1 MAVATNDVPTP
12 RIELTQIPAAVH
24 GALDYTELQQRQL
37 SPAAVIEFSENSNP
51 FGPAPGVRRALAAVD
66 PARYPDR
73 ECLALRQALAEQSG
87 AAPAEIVVGNG
98 AAELLWLVAFAFLER
113 GDRVLILGPT
123 FGEYGRMA
131 RLMGADVVEWR
142 ADATTAFAVAPN
154 AVARQIA
161 AVQPKLVFLCNPNNP
176 TGTVIDP
183 AVVAAWATAQ
193 PQTLFVVDE
202 AYLAF
207 VPGLRSLYTWRLPNV
222 LIVRSLTK
230 EYALAGLRLGYAVG
244 PAALVAGLAQARVP
258 WSVNAAAQAAGVAAL
273 ADQAHLRAT
282 LAALQEAKALF
293 VAGLY
298 TLGLAP
304 LPSQTHYFLLNVG
317 DGAAF
322 RHQLFNHG
330 LLVRDCASFGLPA
343 YVRIATRKPVDNQTL
358 LSHITPRG
366 MKHAVNRF

>member
-24 GALDYTELQQRQL
+24 GALDYRELQQRQL
-37 SPAAVIEFSENSNP
+37 LPDAVLDFSENSNP
-51 FGPAPGVRRALAAVD
+51 FGPAPGVRRALAAMD

-87 AAPAEIVVGNG
+87 ANPADIVVGNG

-113 GDRVLILGPT
+113 GNRVLILGPT
-123 FGEYGRMA
+123 FGEYARMA
-131 RLMGADVVEWR
+131 WLMGADVVEWR
-142 ADATTAFAVAPN
+142 ADVTAGFAVDPDAM
-154 AVARQIA
+154 ARQIA
-161 AVQPKLVFLCNPNNP
+161 AVQPKLIFLCNPNNP
-176 TGTVIDP
+176 TGTVIDQ
-183 AVVAAWATAQ
+183 AVIALWAKQT

-207 VPGLRSLYTWRLPNV
+207 VPGLRSIHEWQLPNV
-222 LIVRSLTK
+222 LIIRSLTK

-244 PAALVAGLAQARVP
+244 PATLVAGLAQARVP

-273 ADQAHLRAT
+273 ADQAHLQRT
-282 LAALQEAKALF
+282 LTALHAAKAEL
-293 VAGLY
+293 VAGLHA
-298 TLGLAP
+298 LGLAP

-322 RHQLFNHG
+322 RQQLFTHG

-343 YVRIATRKPVDNQTL
+343 YVRMATHKPAENQTL
-358 LSHITPRG
+358 LTYLKKEH
-366 MKHAVNRF
+366 H

>member
-24 GALDYTELQQRQL
+24 GALDYSELQQRQL
-37 SPAAVIEFSENSNP
+37 LPDAVIDFSENSNP
-51 FGPAPGVRRALAAVD
+51 FGPAPGVSRALAAMD

-87 AAPAEIVVGNG
+87 ANPADIVVGNG

-113 GDRVLILGPT
+113 GNRVLILGPT
-123 FGEYGRMA
+123 FGEYARMA
-131 RLMGADVVEWR
+131 RLMGTDVVEWR
-142 ADATTAFAVAPN
+142 ANVTTAFAVAPD

-161 AVQPKLVFLCNPNNP
+161 AVQPKLIFLCNPNNP
-176 TGTVIDP
+176 TGTVIDS
-183 AVVAAWATAQ
+183 AVIAAWAKDA

-207 VPGLRSLYTWRLPNV
+207 VPGLRSLYAWRLPNV
-222 LIVRSLTK
+222 LIIRSLTK

-244 PAALVAGLAQARVP
+244 PTTLVAGVAQARVP
-258 WSVNAAAQAAGVAAL
+258 WSVNAAAQAAGLAAL
-273 ADQAHLRAT
+273 ADQDHLQRT
-282 LAALQEAKALF
+282 LTALRVAKAEL
-293 VAGLY
+293 VAGLHA
-298 TLGLAP
+298 LGLAP

-322 RHQLFNHG
+322 RQRLLTHG

-343 YVRIATRKPVDNQTL
+343 FVRMATHKPAENQTL
-358 LSHITPRG
+358 LLYLKKEHHS
-366 MKHAVNRF
+366 

>member
-24 GALDYTELQQRQL
+24 GALDYSELQQRQL
-37 SPAAVIEFSENSNP
+37 LPDAVIDFSENSNP
-51 FGPAPGVRRALAAVD
+51 FGPAPGVSRALAAMD

-87 AAPAEIVVGNG
+87 ANPADIVVGNG

-113 GDRVLILGPT
+113 GNRVLILGPT
-123 FGEYGRMA
+123 SGEYARMA
-131 RLMGADVVEWR
+131 RLMGTDVVEWR
-142 ADATTAFAVAPN
+142 ANVTTAFAVAPD

-161 AVQPKLVFLCNPNNP
+161 AVQPKLIFLCNPNNP
-176 TGTVIDP
+176 TGTVIDS
-183 AVVAAWATAQ
+183 AVIAAWAKDA

-207 VPGLRSLYTWRLPNV
+207 VPGLRSLYAWRLPNV
-222 LIVRSLTK
+222 LIIRSLTK

-244 PAALVAGLAQARVP
+244 PTTLVAGVAQARVP
-258 WSVNAAAQAAGVAAL
+258 WSVNAAAQAAGLAAL
-273 ADQAHLRAT
+273 ADQDHLQRT
-282 LAALQEAKALF
+282 LTALRVAKAEL
-293 VAGLY
+293 VAGLHA
-298 TLGLAP
+298 LGLAP

-322 RHQLFNHG
+322 RQRLLTHG

-343 YVRIATRKPVDNQTL
+343 FVRMATHKPAENQTL
-358 LSHITPRG
+358 LLYLKKEHHS
-366 MKHAVNRF
+366 

>member
-24 GALDYTELQQRQL
+24 GALDYSELQQRQL
-37 SPAAVIEFSENSNP
+37 LPTAVIDFSENSNP
-51 FGPAPGVRRALAAVD
+51 FGPAPGVSRALAAMD

-87 AAPAEIVVGNG
+87 ANPADIVVGNG

-113 GDRVLILGPT
+113 GNRVLILGPT
-123 FGEYGRMA
+123 FGEYVRMA
-131 RLMGADVVEWR
+131 RLMGTDVMEWR
-142 ADATTAFAVAPN
+142 ADVTTAFAVAPD

-161 AVQPKLVFLCNPNNP
+161 AVQPKLIFLCNPNNP
-176 TGTVIDP
+176 TGTVIDS
-183 AVVAAWATAQ
+183 AVIAAWAKDA

-207 VPGLRSLYTWRLPNV
+207 VPGLRSLYAWRLPNV
-222 LIVRSLTK
+222 LIIRSLTK

-244 PAALVAGLAQARVP
+244 PTTLVAGVAQARVP
-258 WSVNAAAQAAGVAAL
+258 WSVNAAAQAAGLAAL
-273 ADQAHLRAT
+273 ADQDHLQRT
-282 LAALQEAKALF
+282 LTALRVAKAEL
-293 VAGLY
+293 VAGLHA
-298 TLGLAP
+298 LGLAP

-322 RHQLFNHG
+322 RQRLLTHG
-330 LLVRDCASFGLPA
+330 LLMRDCASFGLPA
-343 YVRIATRKPVDNQTL
+343 FVRIATHKPAENQTL
-358 LSHITPRG
+358 LLYLKKEH
-366 MKHAVNRF
+366 HA

>member
-1 MAVATNDVPTP
+1 MNEPDPGRTAPTP
-12 RIELTQIPAAVH
+12 RVELTRIPAAIH
-24 GALDYTELQQRQL
+24 GALDYTELQRRQL
-37 SPAAVIEFSENSNP
+37 APDAVIDFSENSNP
-51 FGPAPGVRRALAAVD
+51 FGPAPGVRAALAAVD

-73 ECLALRQALAEQSG
+73 ECLALRRALAEQTG
-87 AAPAEIVVGNG
+87 AAPADIVVGNG

-123 FGEYGRMA
+123 FGEYARMA
-131 RLMGADVVEWR
+131 GLMGATVVAWR
-142 ADATTAFAVAPN
+142 AEAAADFAVDPA
-154 AVARQIA
+154 AVAQRIDT
-161 AVQPKLVFLCNPNNP
+161 VQPKLIFLCNPNNP

-183 AVVAAWATAQ
+183 AVIAAWATAQ
-193 PQTLFVVDE
+193 PQLLFVVDE

-258 WSVNAAAQAAGVAAL
+258 WSVNAAAQAAGLTAL
-273 ADQAHLRAT
+273 ADWKHLQST
-282 LAALQEAKALF
+282 LAALRVAKAEF
-293 VAGLY
+293 VVGLNA
-298 TLGLAP
+298 LGLAP

-317 DGAAF
+317 DGTQF
-322 RHQLFNHG
+322 RQQLFNHG

-343 YVRIATRKPVDNQTL
+343 YVRIATHKPVENQKL
-358 LSHITPRG
+358 LACLNGS
-366 MKHAVNRF
+366 AAYA

>member
-24 GALDYTELQQRQL
+24 GALDYSELQQRQL
-37 SPAAVIEFSENSNP
+37 LPDAVIDFSENSNP
-51 FGPAPGVRRALAAVD
+51 FGPAPGVRAALAAMD

-87 AAPAEIVVGNG
+87 ANPAEIVVGNG

-123 FGEYGRMA
+123 FGEYARMA
-131 RLMGADVVEWR
+131 RLMGTDVMEWR
-142 ADATTAFAVAPN
+142 ADVTTAFAVAPD
-154 AVARQIA
+154 AMARQIA
-161 AVQPKLVFLCNPNNP
+161 AVQPKLIFLCNPNNP
-176 TGTVIDP
+176 TGTVIDS
-183 AVVAAWATAQ
+183 AVIAAWAKDA

-207 VPGLRSLYTWRLPNV
+207 VPGLRSLYAWRLPNV
-222 LIVRSLTK
+222 LIIRSLTK

-244 PAALVAGLAQARVP
+244 PTTLVAGVAQARVP
-258 WSVNAAAQAAGVAAL
+258 WSVNAAAQAAGLAAL
-273 ADQAHLRAT
+273 ADQDHLQRT
-282 LAALQEAKALF
+282 LTALRVAKAEL
-293 VAGLY
+293 VAGLHA
-298 TLGLAP
+298 LGLAP

-322 RHQLFNHG
+322 RQRLLTHG
-330 LLVRDCASFGLPA
+330 LLMRDCASFGLPA
-343 YVRIATRKPVDNQTL
+343 FVRIATHKPAENQTL
-358 LSHITPRG
+358 LLYLKKEH
-366 MKHAVNRF
+366 HA